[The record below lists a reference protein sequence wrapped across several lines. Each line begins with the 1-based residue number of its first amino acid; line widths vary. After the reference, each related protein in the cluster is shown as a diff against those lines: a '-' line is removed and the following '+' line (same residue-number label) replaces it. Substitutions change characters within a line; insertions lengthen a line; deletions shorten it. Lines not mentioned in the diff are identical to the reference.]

1 MNYFVT
7 AIGTDSGKTVVS
19 AVLCEALKAGYW
31 KPIQAGEPRDSEL
44 IKELVSDK
52 TIKIH
57 PEKYL
62 LTQPA
67 SPHAAARHDGIKIS
81 LSGFSSPW
89 SEGNLI
95 IEGAGGILV
104 PLNDQDLVI
113 DLVKQFRAK
122 IILVCDLYLGSIN
135 HSLLTIEALKSRN
148 LDVKGI
154 VFNGFNRQPF
164 EMESMEIILHKS
176 GFKKLLVM
184 NKESKITPDL
194 IKSWAKQILETL

>member
-1 MNYFVT
+1 
-7 AIGTDSGKTVVS
+7 
-19 AVLCEALKAGYW
+19 
-31 KPIQAGEPRDSEL
+31 
-44 IKELVSDK
+44 
-52 TIKIH
+52 
-57 PEKYL
+57 
-62 LTQPA
+62 
-67 SPHAAARHDGIKIS
+67 
-81 LSGFSSPW
+81 
-89 SEGNLI
+89 
-95 IEGAGGILV
+95 LV

-113 DLVKQFRAK
+113 DLVKQFRTK